1 MTESIIA
8 KILSGIPPWPVHH
21 AHRKGSMHCRL
32 QHLAAAPYW
41 PRQHLLPALALPAV
55 IASAPAAA
63 AAGTRSRPILRL
75 STATRSRGQRLRRPK
90 RQPTPS
96 SPPSCVRARDMRPR
110 PCGRF
115 SSARLRCGP
124 GRRAPRPPG
133 RRKTE
138 RLHIGRHGRPPSSL
152 ALDLADATCQS
163 SRPHGVPTQPT

>member
-8 KILSGIPPWPVHH
+8 KILSGIAPWPVHH
-21 AHRKGSMHCRL
+21 AHRKGSMPMSAIALSRRAI
-32 QHLAAAPYW
+32 LAGAASV
-41 PRQHLLPALALPAV
+41 PALALPAV

-96 SPPSCVRARDMRPR
+96 SPPSCVRARDMRPS

-124 GRRAPRPPG
+124 GRRPPRPT
-133 RRKTE
+133 RAAEK
-138 RLHIGRHGRPPSSL
+138 RLHTGRHGRPPSNL